1 MMALKLEG
9 LVGQLCHEVVWS
21 VILLNLMMHL
31 SLLLFVWDNGTW
43 VDLGHHFKACTLKV
57 TPANSDRNPEATFGV
72 RSHMTALSSKG

>member
-31 SLLLFVWDNGTW
+31 GLLLFVRDNGTW

-57 TPANSDRNPEATFGV
+57 TPANSNGNPEATFSV